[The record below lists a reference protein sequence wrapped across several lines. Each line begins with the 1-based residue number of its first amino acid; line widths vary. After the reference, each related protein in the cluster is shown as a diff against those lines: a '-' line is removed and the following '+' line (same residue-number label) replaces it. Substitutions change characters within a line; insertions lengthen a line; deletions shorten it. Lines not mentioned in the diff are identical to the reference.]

1 MFTSLHDSKL
11 QRILSPFGLNQSF
24 GSYEPSPYAS
34 QYLSFIHIIHHLMN
48 TFTLQKLSFVIL
60 TTFYLSLPWIIS
72 IVNTLPTANNNDPNI
87 LYRLTPSSVSSAG
100 ASASLSHQ
108 NGGGERI
115 YLPEELLAQ
124 ISNEPY
130 INSLYLPKRAAY
142 MDLPWGKR
150 ALAKRAAYIDL
161 PWG

>member
-1 MFTSLHDSKL
+1 
-11 QRILSPFGLNQSF
+11 
-24 GSYEPSPYAS
+24 
-34 QYLSFIHIIHHLMN
+34 MN
-48 TFTLQKLSFVIL
+48 TFTLQKLFFVIL

-72 IVNTLPTANNNDPNI
+72 IVNTLPTTNNNDPNI
-87 LYRLTPSSVSSAG
+87 LYRLTPSSSSAAAAG
-100 ASASLSHQ
+100 AAASLSHQ

-124 ISNEPY
+124 LSNEPY

>member
-1 MFTSLHDSKL
+1 MAFEANGTGFESQSERQLMQVHPADSY
-11 QRILSPFGLNQSF
+11 Q
-24 GSYEPSPYAS
+24 
-34 QYLSFIHIIHHLMN
+34 LMN
-48 TFTLQKLSFVIL
+48 TFTLQKSSFVIL

-72 IVNTLPTANNNDPNI
+72 IVNTLPTTNNNDPNI
-87 LYRLTPSSVSSAG
+87 LYRLTPSSSSAAAG
-100 ASASLSHQ
+100 AAASLSHQ

-124 ISNEPY
+124 LSNEPY